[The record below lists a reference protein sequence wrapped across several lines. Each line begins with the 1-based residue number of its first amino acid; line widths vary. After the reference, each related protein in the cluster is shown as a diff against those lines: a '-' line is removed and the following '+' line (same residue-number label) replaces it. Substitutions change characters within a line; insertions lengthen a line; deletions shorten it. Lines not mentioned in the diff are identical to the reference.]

1 MTVCKIFFINC
12 RCFLRRSINFD
23 IIKKKFIAINFN
35 LFPCLFRRVQDVSTE
50 KCYICCIFFIIS
62 SVGSILSSFKV
73 FVKATLSLILKSS
86 IVSSKS
92 SKTVLII
99 LHLSSHKRKIRLHHY
114 SRYKRKILYNYLK
127 VSFCDCNLRDI
138 YCNHRRKLHS
148 CLPFYL

>member
-12 RCFLRRSINFD
+12 RCFLRRSINLD

-35 LFPCLFRRVQDVSTE
+35 LFPAYFAKFKTFPLRNV
-50 KCYICCIFFIIS
+50 IFAVFFYNF
-62 SVGSILSSFKV
+62 LSRFNTKFVKV

-99 LHLSSHKRKIRLHHY
+99 LHLSPYKRKIRLHHY

-138 YCNHRRKLHS
+138 YCSHRRKLHS
-148 CLPFYL
+148 CPPFYL